1 MTPERCLGPKGLQHL
16 VKKMSE
22 DDEFRQSFP
31 ALTKELEEGN
41 TQSFKIDGV
50 RIMSEE
56 SDHGQE
62 KQTFTPDVVDYIRR
76 CDTVPQAVE
85 IVDFLAK
92 RGEITPAQAKAIKSQ
107 IKAEGIRSFGAK
119 KEKDHYLHH
128 GLE

>member
-1 MTPERCLGPKGLQHL
+1 MVLIDCRHL

-22 DDEFRQSFP
+22 DEDFRQSFP
-31 ALTKELEEGN
+31 ALAKELEEES

-50 RIMSEE
+50 RTMSEE
-56 SDHGQE
+56 SNQSQE
-62 KQTFTPDVVDYIRR
+62 KQTYTPDVVDYIRR

-92 RGEITPAQAKAIKSQ
+92 QGEITAAQAKAIKTQ

>member
-1 MTPERCLGPKGLQHL
+1 MVIMDQKHL
-16 VKKMSE
+16 VKEMSE
-22 DDEFRQSFP
+22 DEHFRQSFP
-31 ALTKELEEGN
+31 ALAEELEEGG
-41 TQSFKIDGV
+41 TKSFKIDGV
-50 RIMSEE
+50 RTMSEE
-56 SDHGQE
+56 SDQGQE

-76 CDTVPQAVE
+76 CDTVPQAIE

-92 RGEITPAQAKAIKSQ
+92 QGEITAAQAKAIKSQ